1 MCSRRFLF
9 IYGKR
14 NHISFY
20 FLYNTWGE
28 KKNLRPGRINEKNEM
43 TERIKS
49 VVAWL
54 SKYKYLAV
62 FLKENKFFFLFVCV
76 CFLCLG
82 FWSVLFF
89 IFYCWAQFLFT
100 YFCLHL
106 NKWILLGHSTEI
118 CIHMSSG
125 AQMSFSLEYIVRDDD
140 HFHFL

>member
-1 MCSRRFLF
+1 MR
-9 IYGKR
+9 GK
-14 NHISFY
+14 
-20 FLYNTWGE
+20 

-89 IFYCWAQFLFT
+89 IFYC
-100 YFCLHL
+100 
-106 NKWILLGHSTEI
+106 
-118 CIHMSSG
+118 
-125 AQMSFSLEYIVRDDD
+125 
-140 HFHFL
+140 